1 MIEWLRKYINLF
13 MKNKNIKI
21 SSNKS
26 FGIVFAILFLII
38 ALWPI
43 LSENNIR
50 LWSLVISL
58 FFLILGLINS
68 IILTPLNKAWFKF
81 GIALGKIISPI
92 VMGLIFFFV
101 VTPIGLVMK
110 LLKKDLINQKKNNC
124 KTYWLIKE
132 DSKSSMKKQF

>member
-101 VTPIGLVMK
+101 VTPIGLLMK